1 MRAVVQRV
9 SDCSVTAD
17 GTVTGRIDT
26 GILVYLGVEKD
37 DTDEDLD
44 YIVDKTT
51 GLRIFADSEG
61 KMNLSVVDVG
71 GSVLTVSQFTIC
83 ADTRKGRRPSYNP
96 AAPPDMGERYYRE
109 YIDAVG
115 NMGITVAEGSF
126 GAYMK
131 VSYTNE
137 GPVTIILDSKKRI

>member
-9 SDCSVTAD
+9 SDCSVTVE
-17 GTVTGRIDT
+17 GTVTGRIET

-61 KMNLSVVDVG
+61 KMNLSVADVG
-71 GSVLTVSQFTIC
+71 GSVLAVSQFTIC

-96 AAPPDMGERYYRE
+96 AAPPEMGERYYRE